1 MSAATALDRKKLQ
14 QLEKLFKTEAE
25 RELEAS
31 KRIKEITVLESELNS
46 LQPGARVYRGDANTV
61 LFQAELVQV
70 KSGIKKELAGLRK
83 VHKKASSSDLAF

>member
-25 RELEAS
+25 WELEAS

-46 LQPGARVYRGDANTV
+46 LQPGSPVYRD
-61 LFQAELVQV
+61 FH
-70 KSGIKKELAGLRK
+70 IKW
-83 VHKKASSSDLAF
+83 